1 MSKRVE
7 IIRLGVVPY
16 GQALALQVKLRER
29 LKQQQD
35 EDLVGYLIALEHP
48 PTVTLGKRGS
58 FNDLV
63 NHAWLKENGVE
74 VFKIARGGEATFHEP
89 GQLVVYPIL
98 RLKALGK
105 DVVDVI
111 RGMAACLGES
121 VRQYGKVAA
130 YDLEH
135 PGLWTRDEVPSR
147 KLASVGMRVQ
157 SGITTHGAAI
167 NLVNPMIGFSMIV
180 VCGMLNTPMA
190 RLCDYWDDDFDFDA
204 FRDDFLARFGA
215 FLELPCVDGQLEL
228 PPPEDWVVASQDWFE
243 AQS

>member
-1 MSKRVE
+1 MSKRLE

-16 GQALALQVKLRER
+16 GQALALQMKLRER
-29 LKQQQD
+29 LKAQRD

-58 FNDLV
+58 FEDLV
-63 NHAWLKENGVE
+63 NHAWLHANGVE
-74 VFKIARGGEATFHEP
+74 VFKIDRGGEATFHEP

-98 RLKALGK
+98 RLSALGK
-105 DVVDVI
+105 GVVDVI

-121 VRQYGKVAA
+121 VAEYGKVAA

-135 PGLWTRDEVPSR
+135 PGLWTQDETPSR

-157 SGITTHGAAI
+157 SGVTTHGVAM
-167 NLVNPMIGFSMIV
+167 NLVNQMIGFSMIV
-180 VCGMLNTPMA
+180 VCGMPNTPMA
-190 RLCDYWDDDFDFDA
+190 RLCDYLDDDLDFDT

-215 FLELPCVDGQLEL
+215 FLEVNCVDGKLEL
-228 PPPEDWVVASQDWFE
+228 PPPEDWVLPDQEWSKA
-243 AQS
+243 

>member
-1 MSKRVE
+1 MSKRIE

-16 GQALALQVKLRER
+16 GQALALQIQLRER
-29 LKQQQD
+29 LKEQRD

-98 RLKALGK
+98 RLKALGMA
-105 DVVDVI
+105 VVDVI

-121 VRQYGKVAA
+121 VAEYGKVAT

-135 PGLWTRDEVPSR
+135 PGLWTQDEVPSR

-157 SGITTHGAAI
+157 SGITTHGVAM

-190 RLCDYWDDDFDFDA
+190 RLSDYWDDDFDFNA
-204 FRDDFLARFGA
+204 FRDDFLTRFGA
-215 FLELPCVDGQLEL
+215 FLEVPCVDGELEL
-228 PPPEDWVVASQDWFE
+228 PPPEEWVAANQDWSE
-243 AQS
+243 A